1 MRVPFPRSR
10 SFILEPAMNLDTLL
24 AAMAEH
30 HASDLHL
37 QVGSPPTVRL
47 NGKLVAMQLDNLTD
61 DSLTQLVEPILDD
74 DQKQRYRDHRA
85 VDLSYAVPNL
95 ARFRVAAF
103 HEKSHPA
110 CTIRRITS
118 DVPTID
124 ELNLP
129 PVVEEIALIER
140 GLVLVTGTTG
150 SGKSSTLAAMMNYL
164 NHHRSNRI
172 ITIEDPVEF
181 VHEPIKS
188 LVAQREVGPDAAGF
202 LPALREAL
210 RQDPDVILIGELRD
224 HDTMATALQAADTG
238 HAVYS
243 TVHTTTAAQSV
254 QRLIA
259 LFPPAERDLLLVQLA
274 TNLEAVISQRLAR
287 TVDGKGRVPVVEVL
301 RSNSS
306 VRKFILEGRAVEL
319 NDIIENRENGMQ
331 TFDQHLLELYTA
343 KTISGTEALRLAT
356 NPEAVSLGMR
366 SAKFQMMK

>member
-1 MRVPFPRSR
+1 
-10 SFILEPAMNLDTLL
+10 MNLDTLL

-30 HASDLHL
+30 QASDLHL
-37 QVGSPPTVRL
+37 QVGSPPMVRL
-47 NGKLVAMQLDNLTD
+47 NGKLVALQLDPLTD
-61 DSLTQLVEPILDD
+61 ESLTQLVEPILDD
-74 DQKQRYRDHRA
+74 GQKERFEEDRA
-85 VDLSYAVPNL
+85 VDLSYAVEGL
-95 ARFRVAAF
+95 ARFRVAVF

-110 CTIRRITS
+110 ATIRRITS
-118 DVPTID
+118 DVPTV
-124 ELNLP
+124 ESLNLP

-164 NHHRSNRI
+164 NHNRSNRI
-172 ITIEDPVEF
+172 ITIEDPIEF
-181 VHEPIKS
+181 VHEPKKS
-188 LVAQREVGPDAAGF
+188 LVAQREVGPDASSF
-202 LPALREAL
+202 LASLREAL

-224 HDTMATALQAADTG
+224 HTTMATALQAADTG

-243 TVHTTTAAQSV
+243 TVHTTTAAQTV

-301 RSNSS
+301 RSNSA
-306 VRKFILEGRAVEL
+306 VRKFIHEGRAADL
-319 NDIIENRENGMQ
+319 NEIIEHRENGMQ

-343 KTISGTEALRLAT
+343 KTISGTEALRLAS
-356 NPEAVSLGMR
+356 NPEAVSMGMR
-366 SAKFQMMK
+366 SARFKMV